1 MILNKYHKANYERKL
16 FDLYLIYRTILLL
29 YVKGF
34 EGIYF
39 IPVRYLKKYFLTF
52 YRLHSLYK
60 IEACDFV

>member
-39 IPVRYLKKYFLTF
+39 IPLDT
-52 YRLHSLYK
+52 
-60 IEACDFV
+60 